1 MEETEPMINIGRNL
15 FDELPKDLHKKNRT
29 LFFEATGL
37 YKQQQEILWNA
48 EKKEKSFCIKF
59 LTFTVKLLI
68 R

>member
-1 MEETEPMINIGRNL
+1 MEQTEPMINIGRNL
-15 FDELPKDLHKKNRT
+15 FDELPKDLDKKNRT
-29 LFFEATGL
+29 LFLEATGL
-37 YKQQQEILWNA
+37 YKQQQEILCNA